1 MLTTQEKIHFLKD
14 IPTFGSLSPEQI
26 EKLADLCETQTFSSS
41 CHIFR
46 QGDLGS
52 SLYIVVEGRVA
63 IEREITD
70 ETDTVSLTI
79 VKPHQY
85 FGEMSLFYDAPRSV
99 TATAMQ
105 ETLLMQ
111 IRRDRFVAFARQYPD
126 LLVELNHIL
135 SQRLVEAYDKVAE
148 ITRSRKPRELRKLYE
163 KLEF

>member
-14 IPTFGSLSPEQI
+14 IPTFGSLAPEQL
-26 EKLADLCETQTFSSS
+26 EKLAELCITQPYPSGRN
-41 CHIFR
+41 IFH
-46 QGDLGS
+46 QGDQGS
-52 SLYIVVEGRVA
+52 SLYIVVEGRIA

-70 ETDTVSLTI
+70 ETDTVSLTV

-85 FGEMSLFYDAPRSV
+85 FGEMSLFYHAPRSV

-105 ETLLMQ
+105 ETLLLQ
-111 IRRDRFVAFARQYPD
+111 IRRDRFIAFARQYPD

-163 KLEF
+163 KLEL